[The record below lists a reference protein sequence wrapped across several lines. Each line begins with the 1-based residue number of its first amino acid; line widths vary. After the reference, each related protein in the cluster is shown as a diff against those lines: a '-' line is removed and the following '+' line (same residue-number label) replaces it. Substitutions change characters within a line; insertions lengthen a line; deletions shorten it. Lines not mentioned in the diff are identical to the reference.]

1 MEGWQTVLFGFLG
14 VLVGG
19 LITFCTQRWS
29 VIHENRKRVYEEF
42 IKAFGTIE
50 DFTTLLFSYDDNP
63 KKSEE
68 INEKID
74 SMKIAID
81 ILHLYASEK
90 VTKSLLGYANL
101 VEKTRK
107 TLAIEIIKIE
117 NLQTEKE
124 KNSSIQNLAT
134 NWTNTF
140 NKLILTMREDLQK

>member
-1 MEGWQTVLFGFLG
+1 
-14 VLVGG
+14 
-19 LITFCTQRWS
+19 
-29 VIHENRKRVYEEF
+29 
-42 IKAFGTIE
+42 
-50 DFTTLLFSYDDNP
+50 
-63 KKSEE
+63 
-68 INEKID
+68 
-74 SMKIAID
+74 MKIAID